1 MRLSHMFVVGFG
13 LCVATTASGQMG
25 GTSSAAPAEKIR
37 NAMAAGP
44 ASVTADA
51 TIMDWP
57 AVKGGASTQLRA
69 GTNGW
74 ICYPRSSKTIDNAMC
89 LDPVFQQWMS
99 AIRTKTAPRITRIGL
114 AYLLAGG
121 FIGSAHDPFSTGPT
135 DTNDWGRDGPMI
147 MVISPDPSLYAG
159 LPTRRST
166 GPYVMYAGT
175 PYAHIMVPVRSTM
188 PASMLPGAMPPR

>member
-1 MRLSHMFVVGFG
+1 MRLSHTALVAIG
-13 LCVATTASGQMG
+13 LVIAASASGQMAG
-25 GTSSAAPAEKIR
+25 ASSAAAAEKIR

-44 ASVTADA
+44 ASVTASA

-57 AVKGGASTQLRA
+57 AVKGRAPTQLRA

-74 ICYPRSSKTIDNAMC
+74 ICYPRSSATIDNAMC

-99 AIRTKTAPRITRIGL
+99 AIRTKTSPRITRIGL

-121 FIGSAHDPFSTGPT
+121 FIGSARDPYATGPT
-135 DTNDWGRDGPMI
+135 GTNDWGRDGPMI
-147 MVISPDPSLYAG
+147 MVIAPDPSLYAG

-175 PYAHIMVPVRSTM
+175 PYVHIMVPVRSTP
-188 PASMLPGAMPPR
+188 PATTPSGTVSPR